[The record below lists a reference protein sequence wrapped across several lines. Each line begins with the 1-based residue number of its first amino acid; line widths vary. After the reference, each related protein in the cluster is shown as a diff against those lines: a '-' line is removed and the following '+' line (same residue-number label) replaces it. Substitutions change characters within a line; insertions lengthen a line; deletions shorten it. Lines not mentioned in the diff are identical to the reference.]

1 MRIEKDF
8 QENHDI
14 NASDAMGACME
25 QISEILIEP
34 MMDMDMIDEEQQLP
48 LGLIA
53 NAFMIITRKA
63 QAYEDMQKGD
73 CPQEFRN

>member
-34 MMDMDMIDEEQQLP
+34 MMDMDMIDEEQQMT

-63 QAYEDMQKGD
+63 QAYEDMQQGD
-73 CPQEFRN
+73 LPQEFRN

>member
-1 MRIEKDF
+1 MKIEKEF
-8 QENHDI
+8 EENHNI

-34 MMDMDMIDEEQQLP
+34 MMDMDMIDEEQQMT

-53 NAFMIITRKA
+53 TTFKIITEKA
-63 QAYEDMQKGD
+63 QAYEEMQRGNF
-73 CPQEFRN
+73 PQEFRN

>member
-34 MMDMDMIDEEQQLP
+34 MMDMDMIDEEQQMT